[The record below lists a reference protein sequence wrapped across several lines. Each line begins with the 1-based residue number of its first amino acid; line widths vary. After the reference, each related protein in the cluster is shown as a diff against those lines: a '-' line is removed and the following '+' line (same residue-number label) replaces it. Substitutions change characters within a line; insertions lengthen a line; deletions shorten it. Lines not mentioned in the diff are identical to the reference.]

1 MQDNVLSN
9 LVFICGNN
17 LNFLPMVQTVGLLDL
32 YGLNHLL
39 KDRMRHIHTLHDLD
53 ELIKFKFSA
62 ESLDTCLKQNSDFLR
77 YYFSSIEKNQDA
89 NWHYVIPLSY
99 RGISLDDQCRP

>member
-1 MQDNVLSN
+1 MQENVLSN
-9 LVFICGNN
+9 LVFFCGNG
-17 LNFLPMVQTVGLLDL
+17 LNFLPMVQMVGLLDL
-32 YGLNHLL
+32 YELNHLL

-77 YYFSSIEKNQDA
+77 YYYSVIEKNQDS

>member
-1 MQDNVLSN
+1 MLSN
-9 LVFICGNN
+9 LVFYCGNN
-17 LNFLPMVQTVGLLDL
+17 LNFLPMAQTLGLLDVF
-32 YGLNHLL
+32 GFNHLL

-77 YYFSSIEKNQDA
+77 YYFSSIEKNQDS

>member
-1 MQDNVLSN
+1 MLSN
-9 LVFICGNN
+9 LVFYCGNN

-39 KDRMRHIHTLHDLD
+39 KDRTRHIHTLHDLD

-77 YYFSSIEKNQDA
+77 YYFSLIEKNHDA
-89 NWHYVIPLSY
+89 N
-99 RGISLDDQCRP
+99 

>member
-1 MQDNVLSN
+1 
-9 LVFICGNN
+9 
-17 LNFLPMVQTVGLLDL
+17 MVQTVGLLDL

-89 NWHYVIPLSY
+89 NWHYIIPLSY

>member
-1 MQDNVLSN
+1 MA
-9 LVFICGNN
+9 
-17 LNFLPMVQTVGLLDL
+17 QTVGLLDL

-39 KDRMRHIHTLHDLD
+39 KDRMRHTHTLHDLD

-77 YYFSSIEKNQDA
+77 YYFSSKEKNQDA
-89 NWHYVIPLSY
+89 NWHEIIPLSY
-99 RGISLDDQCRP
+99 RGISLDAGCRP